1 MKLWDKLNRALFA
14 VLFAAVALIGGPA
27 AALIGD
33 TYTTTV
39 LLANAVTYTV
49 TATPYNLASISLPF
63 GKFVCYGQVIDT
75 AAGTTFPS
83 AIAAFNTVSAT
94 LPTAP
99 AGGYTQYAVSA
110 GATVGGGVTGPAIVN
125 SVGPTV
131 EYLVIQAA
139 FTGAAPTA
147 YGAINCVQIQ

>member
-39 LLANAVTYTV
+39 LVGGAVTYTV

-63 GKFVCYGQVIDT
+63 GKFACYGQVINT
-75 AAGTTFPS
+75 AAGTTFTS
-83 AIAAFNTVSAT
+83 SIAAFNTTSAT

-99 AGGYTQYAVSA
+99 AGGYSQTNMGA
-110 GATVGGGVTGPAIVN
+110 GTAVGGLVTGPAIVN

-139 FTGAAPTA
+139 FTGTAPTA
-147 YGAINCVQIQ
+147 YGSINCVQIQ